1 MSAWDTRALRVAA
14 STALAVVSVAACT
27 ASTEEAPV
35 TGAATPENETIH
47 VEPTPRPG
55 DPGPGPGIA
64 SDSGAPASDA
74 GVDAGPPAVTAAA
87 LLAKAQ
93 GCAKKV
99 SSAPYAKDSG
109 GTANIDVCA
118 LVGAVFWTA
127 DMDIDCDGKSSA
139 VCNKSTDPSYQA
151 QTATTDSKGEYLDA
165 ATLPYVVVPGV
176 SSRWDYKTSG
186 VAMGSVVAVVYNG
199 KVEYGIMGDIGP
211 TSIIG
216 EASYAMAQKL
226 GINPNPASGGVSS
239 GVTYIVFTGP
249 TGTVKKKEDHAE
261 ARAVGLARAQKL
273 LAEN

>member
-1 MSAWDTRALRVAA
+1 MHRSLTLTALLLACNGDLNDTADASAYTTFVDTTAA
-14 STALAVVSVAACT
+14 TTGQPTTTTAEPTSDPGTTGDPTGSTDPGTTGDPNSTAAQLLALTRTCAVVSAA
-27 ASTEEAPV
+27 PL
-35 TGAATPENETIH
+35 
-47 VEPTPRPG
+47 R
-55 DPGPGPGIA
+55 
-64 SDSGAPASDA
+64 SDDEDGAPYD
-74 GVDAGPPAVTAAA
+74 
-87 LLAKAQ
+87 
-93 GCAKKV
+93 
-99 SSAPYAKDSG
+99 
-109 GTANIDVCA
+109 IDVCG
-118 LVGAVFWTA
+118 LTGAIFWTA